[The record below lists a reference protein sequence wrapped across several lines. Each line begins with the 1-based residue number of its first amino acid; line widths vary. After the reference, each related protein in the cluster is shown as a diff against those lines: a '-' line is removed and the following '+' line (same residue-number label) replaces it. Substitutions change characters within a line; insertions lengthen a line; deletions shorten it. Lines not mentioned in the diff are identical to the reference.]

1 MQVWIDTMTTKM
13 NIFSSTRS
21 VSGQHKP
28 PFVGLNIPFIG
39 QYKPFVLPFICNKL
53 PFVTNLNKQRG
64 FTLVELMITLAIA
77 GILATIAAPSMTS
90 FIQNNRMVSQS
101 NDFLADLMVARIEAI
116 KRATNIVI
124 CKSTNPSASTPT
136 CNLNNADTWS
146 TGRLIF
152 VDSDSNGKFITTDGD
167 TLLRVSSK
175 LDGKNTLIGTDQM
188 ANNVT
193 YDRYGLLVVD
203 ISTATGNF
211 HLCDKRGA
219 SKGRRFAILPTGRAR
234 ILRNPECP

>member
-1 MQVWIDTMTTKM
+1 MTTKM

-21 VSGQHKP
+21 VSDQSSS
-28 PFVGLNIPFIG
+28 PFVGFILPFIG
-39 QYKPFVLPFICNKL
+39 RYRPFALPLVGNKL
-53 PFVTNLNKQRG
+53 PLAENTKKQGG

-77 GILATIAAPSMTS
+77 GILSMIAAPSMTS

-101 NDFLADLMVARIEAI
+101 NDFLADLMLARIEAI

-175 LDGKNTLIGTDQM
+175 LDGKNTLTGTKQM

-203 ISTATGNF
+203 ISKDTGNF
-211 HLCDKRGA
+211 HLCDKRGT
-219 SKGRRFAILPTGRAR
+219 SKGRQFTILATGRAR
-234 ILRNPECP
+234 ILRNPNCP